1 MAMPTYPLVFRGLG
15 FFGTKPLVSETF
27 ISNSFLIHYLPL
39 WWTIGAIY
47 RKSIEERRTMR
58 TGFAIYFAV
67 AFVLIFV
74 AACNGQEES
83 KNEEPAK
90 EETTAAQDTKVQ
102 EETVKV
108 EQETTVEKDLP
119 KSGGPT
125 LGVLA
130 LPTAALLVGSGILGY
145 TVLRRR

>member
-1 MAMPTYPLVFRGLG
+1 M
-15 FFGTKPLVSETF
+15 
-27 ISNSFLIHYLPL
+27 
-39 WWTIGAIY
+39 
-47 RKSIEERRTMR
+47 
-58 TGFAIYFAV
+58 
-67 AFVLIFV
+67 FV

-83 KNEEPAK
+83 TKEEPAK

-125 LGVLA
+125 IGVLA
-130 LPTAALLVGSGILGY
+130 LPAAALLVGSGILGY
-145 TVLRRR
+145 AVLRRR

>member
-1 MAMPTYPLVFRGLG
+1 MAMLTYPLVFRGLR
-15 FFGTKPLVSETF
+15 FFGAKPSVSKI
-27 ISNSFLIHYLPL
+27 ISNSFLVHYRPL
-39 WWTIGAIY
+39 WWTIGATY
-47 RKSIEERRTMR
+47 WKLLEERGTMR
-58 TGFAIYFAV
+58 TGFAIFFAV
-67 AFVLIFV
+67 TFTLMFV

-83 KNEEPAK
+83 TKEEPAK

-125 LGVLA
+125 IGVLA
-130 LPTAALLVGSGILGY
+130 LPAAALLVGSGILGY
-145 TVLRRR
+145 AVLRRR